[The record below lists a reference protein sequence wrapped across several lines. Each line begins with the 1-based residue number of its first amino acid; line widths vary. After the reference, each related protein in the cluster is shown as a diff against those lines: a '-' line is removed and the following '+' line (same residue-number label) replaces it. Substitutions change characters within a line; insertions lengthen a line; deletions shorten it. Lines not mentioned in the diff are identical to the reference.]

1 MNPNPTGYP
10 AFQQP
15 ANPMFSSAAAYA
27 PVPTQSPQNPQVPFY
42 PNAPFAPY
50 PQAKAPQ
57 GHVMQQQPQQ
67 HAFGAVPLQTA
78 APAMM
83 PSGVPQQGKSSL
95 SLSPTAP
102 PSPPGP
108 SPSGALPGL
117 PDPLLFPPS
126 PRETQTGLVWH
137 QPAPNRAAVAD
148 LYHFVACPC
157 PGGGLCPSCAV
168 WGRRLTMSASLLRRR
183 TPPQ

>member
-1 MNPNPTGYP
+1 VTMNPNPTGYP

-95 SLSPTAP
+95 SLSLSLSSSSPQ
-102 PSPPGP
+102 PSWTIP
-108 SPSGALPGL
+108 
-117 PDPLLFPPS
+117 
-126 PRETQTGLVWH
+126 VWSS
-137 QPAPNRAAVAD
+137 AWAA
-148 LYHFVACPC
+148 
-157 PGGGLCPSCAV
+157 
-168 WGRRLTMSASLLRRR
+168 
-183 TPPQ
+183 